1 MARKD
6 SSPSS
11 TDLSNSSV
19 NEELHSS
26 ILAFIKKLGYR
37 QTEQIFRDE
46 ARHAGIE
53 TIAFELRAEQDSSLQ
68 PAILLDNVAANDSA
82 NLNGNKKSA
91 EVVSGISG
99 VSGVSGGETG
109 ELEKEREKVTE
120 SAYEQMF
127 SKLKKWSFD
136 SLDIYRDELSQV
148 LYPMFI
154 HCFLDL
160 IAKNLCGNGKLFFYM
175 KPSLYSMYSMYVFFI
190 FYYNIIY
197 SL

>member
-6 SSPSS
+6 SSSPSV
-11 TDLSNSSV
+11 DPINSNSTL
-19 NEELHSS
+19 NEELHGS
-26 ILAFIKKLGYR
+26 ILGFIKKLGYR

-68 PAILLDNVAANDSA
+68 PAILLDKLNAGANESENKNLVEAAGA
-82 NLNGNKKSA
+82 
-91 EVVSGISG
+91 
-99 VSGVSGGETG
+99 GETN
-109 ELEKEREKVTE
+109 EREIEKEKDREKGTDGV
-120 SAYEQMF
+120 YEQMF
-127 SKLKKWSFD
+127 AKLKKWSFD

-160 IAKNLCGNGKLFFYM
+160 IAKNLCGNGKIYFIFM
-175 KPSLYSMYSMYVFFI
+175 NPFLYSIYFI
-190 FYYNIIY
+190 IYYYNY
-197 SL
+197 NY

>member
-6 SSPSS
+6 SSSP
-11 TDLSNSSV
+11 TDPPNSSV

-68 PAILLDNVAANDSA
+68 PAILLDKVATSDNESA
-82 NLNGNKKSA
+82 SLSLSGNKRLG
-91 EVVSGISG
+91 EVISGVSGISGISG
-99 VSGVSGGETG
+99 VSAG

-160 IAKNLCGNGKLFFYM
+160 IAKNLCGNGKIYFIFM
-175 KPSLYSMYSMYVFFI
+175 NPFLYSIYFI
-190 FYYNIIY
+190 IYYYNY
-197 SL
+197 NY